1 MSRGDRR
8 DLVRDRVGL
17 LFERGVPALA
27 AGWLLFLLV
36 PLSSTGLAFPLR
48 ARPHRSLGHA
58 VAPEARFI
66 SDGCGVLDEC
76 DLIDMPGPI
85 PAGRSK
91 TRVKHLERAWYHL
104 YSVF

>member
-1 MSRGDRR
+1 
-8 DLVRDRVGL
+8 VGL

-36 PLSSTGLAFPLR
+36 PLSSTGLAFPSFLFVLGLTVLLGTLSLR
-48 ARPHRSLGHA
+48 RRVSYPMGAGSSMNAASSTCRAL
-58 VAPEARFI
+58 
-66 SDGCGVLDEC
+66 
-76 DLIDMPGPI
+76 